1 MRGLDR
7 IPCLIWLGL
16 GVFFTVGSRKYGIG
30 SLDEPGPGFF
40 PMIGGVLLCLAALS
54 HLVQLM
60 LKPEGGT
67 RESGLWVEAHWG
79 RSVVVV
85 AGLVLYAFSV
95 DLLGFIIATF
105 LLMFVLFSL
114 YDRTKYIFAILG
126 SLSVTTI
133 TYFVFSIWLKV
144 QFPAGILRRWGV

>member
-1 MRGLDR
+1 MRGLNK

-16 GVFFTVGSRKYGIG
+16 GVFFTVGARKYGIG

-40 PMIGGVLLCLAALS
+40 PLIGGVLLCLAASS

-60 LKPEGGT
+60 LKPQSGT
-67 RESGLWVEAHWG
+67 SENGLWVEAHWG

-85 AGLVLYAFSV
+85 AGLVSYALTV
-95 DLLGFIIATF
+95 DFLGFVIATF
-105 LLMFVLFSL
+105 LLMFILFTL
-114 YDRTKYIFAILG
+114 YDRTNFVFAIVG
-126 SLSVTTI
+126 SLSVITI
-133 TYFVFSIWLKV
+133 TYFVFSIWLNV

>member
-1 MRGLDR
+1 MRGLDK

-16 GVFFTVGSRKYGIG
+16 GVFFTVGSWKYGIG

-40 PMIGGVLLCLAALS
+40 PLIGGVLLCLAALS

-60 LKPEGGT
+60 LTPEGGT
-67 RESGLWVEAHWG
+67 RESGLWGEAHWG
-79 RSVVVV
+79 RSVAVV
-85 AGLVLYAFSV
+85 AGLVLYAFTL

-105 LLMFVLFSL
+105 LLMFILFSL
-114 YDRTKYIFAILG
+114 YDRTKFIFAIAG
-126 SLSVTTI
+126 SLSVVAI
-133 TYFVFSIWLKV
+133 TYFVFSIWLNV

>member
-1 MRGLDR
+1 MRGLDK

-16 GVFFTVGSRKYGIG
+16 GVFFAVGSRKYGIG

-40 PMIGGVLLCLAALS
+40 PLIGGGLLSLAALI

-60 LKPEGGT
+60 RKPEGGA
-67 RESGLWVEAHWG
+67 RESGLWGEAHWG
-79 RSVVVV
+79 RSITVV
-85 AGLVLYAFSV
+85 AGLTLYAFTV

-105 LLMFVLFSL
+105 LLMFILFSL
-114 YDRTKYIFAILG
+114 YDRTKYIFAIFG
-126 SLSVTTI
+126 SLSVITI
-133 TYFVFSIWLKV
+133 TYCVFSIWLKV